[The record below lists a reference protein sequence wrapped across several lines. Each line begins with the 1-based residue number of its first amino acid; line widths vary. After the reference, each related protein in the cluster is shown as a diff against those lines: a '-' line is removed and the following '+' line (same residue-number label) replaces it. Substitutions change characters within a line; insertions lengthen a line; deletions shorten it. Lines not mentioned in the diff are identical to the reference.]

1 MTWTHH
7 WILFYSGTVDRRNP
21 TNHRGCF
28 PNPVNN
34 GIFNHINWL
43 AGFFPSTVCFFPKG
57 GYSTFKQVVYKGRNS
72 TLYIGPI
79 SSAGCSS
86 DSMLILRGILLP
98 GEYMTITIFEQWSK
112 AWLFAAYKEV
122 YRTQLCVGLLIDHYK
137 DSLLNK
143 QYNGMSYQTH
153 LQLPTVNFQV
163 LC

>member
-1 MTWTHH
+1 M
-7 WILFYSGTVDRRNP
+7 
-21 TNHRGCF
+21 
-28 PNPVNN
+28 
-34 GIFNHINWL
+34 
-43 AGFFPSTVCFFPKG
+43 
-57 GYSTFKQVVYKGRNS
+57 VYKGRNS

-163 LC
+163 LCYVSGRVRVLKVAHLSPFSELLDQRAVLPVIFQGKLADSMKAEDRRRVFGC